1 MCRRPETSAYQQIQ
15 SQRSPER
22 GETVIDTTK
31 LNQLWKD
38 GGWRGALTI
47 LLGSSELSNDGRV
60 WRHINLDRQ
69 EIHFSRI
76 LKDGT
81 FSSGERILIEIAA
94 SLFNG
99 DVKVNLWNAFGRLD
113 DNNAKLAITAIGTFA
128 RLEVLE
134 STFANRIIGKLNG
147 HR

>member
-1 MCRRPETSAYQQIQ
+1 
-15 SQRSPER
+15 
-22 GETVIDTTK
+22 VIDTTK

-47 LLGSSELSNDGRV
+47 FLGSPELSNDGRV
-60 WRHINLDRQ
+60 WRHVNLDRQ
-69 EIHFSRI
+69 EIHFTRI

-99 DVKVNLWNAFGRLD
+99 AVKVNLWNAFGRLD
-113 DNNAKLAITAIGTFA
+113 DNNAKLAITAIGTFT
-128 RLEVLE
+128 RPEVLE